1 MGEDKKGFVVKDRRI
16 FTESG
21 ELKEE
26 AKSKPEEAA
35 PKGDKTSEA
44 IAEEKEQFF
53 PEVTFSNFI
62 LSLSTTAMY
71 HFGDFTDASGKTGQR
86 NFAAAKQIIDTLA
99 MLKEKT
105 EGNLE
110 SNEKSLL
117 DNLLFELRMRYVRE
131 CAKK

>member
-1 MGEDKKGFVVKDRRI
+1 MEEDKKGFVVKDRRI
-16 FTESG
+16 LTESG

-26 AKSKPEEAA
+26 AKSKSQEEDQQREKVEGA
-35 PKGDKTSEA
+35 
-44 IAEEKEQFF
+44 AEEEKDQHF

-71 HFGDFTDASGKTGQR
+71 HFGDFTDATGKASQR
-86 NFAAAKQIIDTLA
+86 NLAAAKHIIDTLA

-110 SNEKSLL
+110 SNEKHLL
-117 DNLLFELRMRYVRE
+117 DDLLFELRMRYVRE
-131 CAKK
+131 TSKK